1 MRSAVWTF
9 QELSGRLKEDI
20 GMTEVQNRVE
30 GLPGY
35 HRLRMGFWIES
46 LTTTNLV
53 RKAGGKVEIKTK
65 GRKLI

>member
-1 MRSAVWTF
+1 MWSTVWMF
-9 QELSGRLKEDI
+9 WELSGRLKEDDI

-35 HRLRMGFWIES
+35 HRLRMDFWIES

-53 RKAGGKVEIKTK
+53 RKAGGKVEIKTQ
-65 GRKLI
+65 RQ